1 MYAYCRSC
9 GFDCQQ
15 RVLERHKTLKIFC
28 TYICMFNILTYEYG
42 NIYINEIKITKPKN
56 QNFQFNIFN

>member
-1 MYAYCRSC
+1 
-9 GFDCQQ
+9 
-15 RVLERHKTLKIFC
+15 
-28 TYICMFNILTYEYG
+28 MFNILTYEYG